1 MHRVVV
7 TYWYRRRQA
16 RRHRNS
22 RSEAAGTDRVERR
35 GRSRRG
41 IATTARRR
49 QRPSTA
55 THTTSLCTPPA
66 RCTHAQ
72 ATCCI
77 AAATYR
83 IQLETLQRWYGK
95 CPPKC
100 PFLGGGFKLTFNT
113 WFLVHTRVHTPT
125 DISIGSAVLTQRF
138 DTAHGHDQQ
147 KGTHTH
153 THGPCYIRNNRPLY
167 DAEVQFAL
175 IIFRTEPKEEKRK

>member
-1 MHRVVV
+1 MTVVFGGSSRCLGACVRGASQCPAVVLTYTTDLAIGGIVVYVHRVVV

-100 PFLGGGFKLTFNT
+100 HFLGGGGSSSRLIHGSLCTPESTPQPTF
-113 WFLVHTRVHTPT
+113 R
-125 DISIGSAVLTQRF
+125 SVLPF
-138 DTAHGHDQQ
+138 
-147 KGTHTH
+147 
-153 THGPCYIRNNRPLY
+153 
-167 DAEVQFAL
+167 
-175 IIFRTEPKEEKRK
+175 